1 MEENDFAAIWL
12 AERGNPA
19 VEELAQINVDVAS
32 EIMKSLAAKNLPADQ
47 LAVALDINPDEI
59 NRWLTGRHTFSMKI
73 INEIKDIV
81 AKYPLS

>member
-19 VEELAQINVDVAS
+19 VEELAQLNLNVANKTVETLNAN
-32 EIMKSLAAKNLPADQ
+32 NLPADE

-59 NRWLTGRHTFSMKI
+59 NRWLAGKHTFSMKI
-73 INEIKDIV
+73 INEIQDIM
-81 AKYPLS
+81 AKYRVS